1 MDNYDIKNVA
11 DKISEAISQEY
22 SELEKL
28 NVMVL
33 GKTGVGKSTLIN
45 NMFNEK
51 MAETGIGKPIT
62 KKMRK
67 IEKKDFPLAIYD
79 TPGLE
84 LGGENSM
91 RELISEI
98 TSEIN
103 KGLKSA
109 DIKEM
114 IHCIWYCV
122 ATPSHRFEQAEI
134 DFLRNFLG
142 ETSKYNVPVILV
154 LTQSYSK
161 NDARELKLQIE
172 KENLPLVNII
182 PVLAEDYKID
192 NDFIIKSYGLNSL
205 AELMY
210 EVIPEEVKRTFITVQ
225 KANLELKKQK
235 AKAAVKKA
243 ATAAAAIGAVPIPF
257 SDATILVPEQIAML
271 ARITT
276 IFGISLEKATIVAIL
291 SSTIG
296 TSATTVLGR
305 SVVSNILKF
314 IPGAG
319 SIAGGAISAATAA
332 TMTAA
337 LGEAYI
343 VIMTMLVRGDINIED
358 LKSFEGKELIKN
370 IFKKKLKNRKDED
383 GEEIE

>member
-1 MDNYDIKNVA
+1 
-11 DKISEAISQEY
+11 
-22 SELEKL
+22 
-28 NVMVL
+28 
-33 GKTGVGKSTLIN
+33 
-45 NMFNEK
+45 
-51 MAETGIGKPIT
+51 
-62 KKMRK
+62 
-67 IEKKDFPLAIYD
+67 
-79 TPGLE
+79 
-84 LGGENSM
+84 
-91 RELISEI
+91 
-98 TSEIN
+98 
-103 KGLKSA
+103 
-109 DIKEM
+109 M

-182 PVLAEDYKID
+182 SVLAEDYKID

-276 IFGISLEKATIVAIL
+276 IFGIPLEKATIVAIL

-343 VIMTMLVRGDINIED
+343 VIMTMLVSGDINIED

-383 GEEIE
+383 EEEIE

>member
-67 IEKKDFPLAIYD
+67 IEKRNFPLAIYD

-91 RELISEI
+91 KELIAEI
-98 TSEIN
+98 TSEIER
-103 KGLKSA
+103 GLKSE
-109 DIKEM
+109 DINEM

-142 ETSKYNVPVILV
+142 ETSKFNVPVILV

-161 NDARELKLQIE
+161 NDARELMIQIE
-172 KENLPLVNII
+172 KENLPLVNIV
-182 PVLAEDYKID
+182 PVLAEEYKID
-192 NDFIIKSYGLNSL
+192 NEFIIKSYGLNAL

-225 KANLELKKQK
+225 KASLELKKQK
-235 AKAAVKKA
+235 AKSAVKKA
-243 ATAAAAIGAVPIPF
+243 ATAAAAIGAAPIPF

-276 IFGISLEKATIVAIL
+276 IFGIPLEKATIVAIL